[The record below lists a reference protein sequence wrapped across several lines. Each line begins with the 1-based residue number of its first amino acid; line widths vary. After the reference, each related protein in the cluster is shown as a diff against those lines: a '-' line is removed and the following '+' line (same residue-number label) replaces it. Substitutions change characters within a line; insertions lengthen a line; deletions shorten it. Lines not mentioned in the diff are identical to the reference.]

1 MTTETN
7 LMGSHNNLS
16 DKAVKCGHDSHRQM
30 TDHQDKM
37 KHDQSDMTAY
47 VIISTLG
54 LCNDQVYT
62 YDHRQ

>member
-7 LMGSHNNLS
+7 LMRDHNDLS
-16 DKAVKCGHDSHRQM
+16 NKALKCKDDGHRKM

-47 VIISTLG
+47 VTIRTM
-54 LCNDQVYT
+54 
-62 YDHRQ
+62 